1 MEPVFGKNTRR
12 GIKFKTRIIKNLFFI
27 LKLSKFFMYQLEQ
40 TMNFSFNV
48 SGVKLTSKVEFISHG
63 EFR

>member
-1 MEPVFGKNTRR
+1 MRTG
-12 GIKFKTRIIKNLFFI
+12 IIKNLFF
-27 LKLSKFFMYQLEQ
+27 LCKSSKFFMYQLEQ

-48 SGVKLTSKVEFISHG
+48 SGVKLTCKVEFISRG

>member
-1 MEPVFGKNTRR
+1 MRTG
-12 GIKFKTRIIKNLFFI
+12 IIKNLFFMWMS
-27 LKLSKFFMYQLEQ
+27 SKFFMYQLEQ

-48 SGVKLTSKVEFISHG
+48 SDVKLISKVEFISQG

>member
-1 MEPVFGKNTRR
+1 MR
-12 GIKFKTRIIKNLFFI
+12 TRIIKNLFF
-27 LKLSKFFMYQLEQ
+27 LWKLSKFFMYQLEQ
-40 TMNFSFNV
+40 TMTFSFNV

>member
-1 MEPVFGKNTRR
+1 M
-12 GIKFKTRIIKNLFFI
+12 RIRIFKNLFFMW
-27 LKLSKFFMYQLEQ
+27 KLSKFFVYQLQQ

>member
-1 MEPVFGKNTRR
+1 MRTG
-12 GIKFKTRIIKNLFFI
+12 IIKNLFF
-27 LKLSKFFMYQLEQ
+27 LWKLTKFFMYQLEQ

-48 SGVKLTSKVEFISHG
+48 SGVKLGIKVVFISHR

>member
-1 MEPVFGKNTRR
+1 MEPAFGKNSRR
-12 GIKFKTRIIKNLFFI
+12 GIKMRTRISKNFFFMW
-27 LKLSKFFMYQLEQ
+27 KLSKFFMYQLEQ

>member
-1 MEPVFGKNTRR
+1 MRTG
-12 GIKFKTRIIKNLFFI
+12 IIKNLFI
-27 LKLSKFFMYQLEQ
+27 LWKLSKFFMYQLEQ

>member
-1 MEPVFGKNTRR
+1 MW
-12 GIKFKTRIIKNLFFI
+12 
-27 LKLSKFFMYQLEQ
+27 KLSKFFMYQLEQ

-48 SGVKLTSKVEFISHG
+48 SDVKLTSKVEFISHG